1 MHEFRFDPVRLPASA
16 QALRGEVRAFIAE
29 QLAQGRFD
37 PRVNSWGSRD
47 PAFSKACGE
56 RGYIGM
62 CWPKE
67 YGGHERSALERYV
80 VVEEMLALGAPVGAH
95 WVADRQS
102 GNQILKHGSE
112 RARRQIL
119 PQICAG
125 ECFFSIGM
133 SEPDS
138 GSDLAAVRTK
148 AVKVEGG
155 WKISGSKVWTSG
167 AHEAHY
173 LIALVR
179 TAPLE
184 DDRHAG
190 MTQFIIDTAKPG
202 FSTRPIYNLYGGHD
216 FNECIFDD
224 YFVEDDMVLGG
235 VGSGWRM
242 VTGELAFERS
252 GPDRFMS
259 TFQLLLESMR
269 QIGTQPNEQEAAE
282 LGRLIAHLATL
293 RRMSTSIAGQ
303 LELGA
308 NPAIEA
314 ALVKDIGTTFER
326 EVPEVFRKLLG
337 VEPSLGH
344 SADYAENLGLT
355 TLRAPSYTLRGG
367 TREILRG
374 MIARGLGLR

>member
-216 FNECIFDD
+216 FNECIFDE

-326 EVPEVFRKLLG
+326 EVPEVFRKLIG
-337 VEPSLGH
+337 VEPSLDR

>member
-1 MHEFRFDPVRLPASA
+1 MHEFRFDPVRLPDSA
-16 QALRGEVRAFIAE
+16 EALRREVREFLAAQIA
-29 QLAQGRFD
+29 AGRFD
-37 PRVNSWGSRD
+37 PRLNSWNSRD
-47 PAFSKACGE
+47 AGFSRACGLQ
-56 RGYIGM
+56 GYIGM

-80 VVEEMLALGAPVGAH
+80 VIEELLAGGAPVGAH

-102 GNQILKHGSE
+102 GNQILRHGSE
-112 RARRQIL
+112 RARRTIL
-119 PQICAG
+119 PRIAAG

-138 GSDLAAVRTK
+138 GSDLAAVRSR
-148 AVKVEGG
+148 ARQVEGG
-155 WKISGSKVWTSG
+155 WSISGSKVWTSG
-167 AHEAHY
+167 AHHAHY

-184 DDRHAG
+184 EDRHAG
-190 MTQFIIDTAKPG
+190 LTQFVVDTSRPG
-202 FSTRPIYNLYGGHD
+202 LTVRPIYNLHGGHD
-216 FNECIFDD
+216 FNEVIFDD

-235 VGSGWRM
+235 VGAGWRM

-259 TFQLLLESMR
+259 TFQLLLESLR
-269 QIGTQPNEQEAAE
+269 QLGPEPDDRAAVE
-282 LGRLIAHLATL
+282 VGRLVAHLATL

-303 LELGA
+303 LDRGA
-308 NPAIEA
+308 NPAVEA

-326 EVPEVFRKLLG
+326 EVPEVFRRLLA
-337 VEPSLGH
+337 VETTLGEGA
-344 SADYAENLGLT
+344 SYPENLGMTVLKS
-355 TLRAPSYTLRGG
+355 PSFTLRGG

>member
-1 MHEFRFDPVRLPASA
+1 MHEFRFDPVRLPDSA
-16 QALRGEVRAFIAE
+16 EALRREVREFLAAQIA
-29 QLAQGRFD
+29 AGRFD
-37 PRVNSWGSRD
+37 PRLNSWNSRD
-47 PAFSKACGE
+47 AGFSRACGLQ
-56 RGYIGM
+56 GYIGM

-67 YGGHERSALERYV
+67 CGGHERSALERYV
-80 VVEEMLALGAPVGAH
+80 VIEELLAGGAPVGAH

-102 GNQILKHGSE
+102 GNQILRHGSE
-112 RARRQIL
+112 RARRTIL
-119 PQICAG
+119 PRIAAG

-138 GSDLAAVRTK
+138 GSDLAAVRSR
-148 AVKVEGG
+148 ARKVEGG
-155 WKISGSKVWTSG
+155 WSISGSKVWTSG
-167 AHEAHY
+167 AHHAHY

-184 DDRHAG
+184 EDRHAG
-190 MTQFIIDTAKPG
+190 LTQFVVDTSRPG
-202 FSTRPIYNLYGGHD
+202 LTTRPIYNLYGGHD
-216 FNECIFDD
+216 FNEVIFDD

-235 VGSGWRM
+235 VGAGWRM

-259 TFQLLLESMR
+259 TFQLLLESLR
-269 QIGTQPNEQEAAE
+269 QLGPEPDDRAAVE
-282 LGRLIAHLATL
+282 VGRLVAHLATL

-303 LELGA
+303 LDRGA
-308 NPAIEA
+308 NPAVEA

-326 EVPEVFRKLLG
+326 EVPEVFRRLLA
-337 VEPSLGH
+337 VETTLGEGA
-344 SADYAENLGLT
+344 SYPENLGMTVLKS
-355 TLRAPSYTLRGG
+355 PSFTLRGG

>member
-216 FNECIFDD
+216 FNECIFDE

-326 EVPEVFRKLLG
+326 EVPEVFRKLIG

>member
-29 QLAQGRFD
+29 QLAQGCFD

-326 EVPEVFRKLLG
+326 EVPEVFRKLIG
-337 VEPSLGH
+337 VEPSLGR

>member
-47 PAFSKACGE
+47 PVFSKACGE
-56 RGYIGM
+56 RGFIGM

>member
-29 QLAQGRFD
+29 QLAQGCFD

-148 AVKVEGG
+148 AVKVDGG

-216 FNECIFDD
+216 FNECIFDE

-326 EVPEVFRKLLG
+326 EVPEVFRKLIG
-337 VEPSLGH
+337 VEPSLGR